1 LTRLPVPP
9 WLLRRLLVAPLM
21 PILAVV
27 ALVLLPVVTV
37 GQAICAF
44 AVVVVKRRR
53 PRWRLPRVWAFGVV
67 YLVGETACLVA
78 CFGLWLVSG
87 FGWRL
92 QSERQ
97 QRWHLALLRRFLAAL
112 VAAAGFVFRFR
123 LQIAEPSA
131 HPQDASRMAAA
142 RPILVLARHA
152 GPGASFVLVHLLLTR
167 YDRRP
172 RVVLKEQLR
181 LDPSFD
187 VLLTRLGCKFIPTGE
202 GHRDEAIQLIA
213 ETAAGLEDR
222 DALLLYPEGG
232 DWTPTRHRLAVAGLR
247 KRGHRAEAA
256 RAVRMPHVLPP
267 KPAGTV
273 AALNAAPHA
282 DVVVFTH
289 TGHDEL
295 LDIVSIWNALPL
307 RAQLR
312 LVWWRE
318 GAWSLPAED
327 EQREQWLLEVWTRVD
342 AWIGEQIELA
352 RLTQGGADA
361 GADAPHPA

>member
-9 WLLRRLLVAPLM
+9 WLLRRLLIAPLM
-21 PILAVV
+21 PILAVIGI
-27 ALVLLPVVTV
+27 VLLPVVTV
-37 GQAICAF
+37 GQAICAVV
-44 AVVVVKRRR
+44 VVVVKRRR

-67 YLVGETACLVA
+67 YLVGETACLLA
-78 CFGLWLVSG
+78 CLGLWVASG

-112 VAAAGFVFRFR
+112 VAVAGFVFRFR
-123 LQIAEPSA
+123 LDVEEPSS
-131 HPQDASRMAAA
+131 HPQDASRMAAP

-152 GPGASFVLVHLLLTR
+152 GPGASFVLVHLLLSR

-187 VLLTRLGCKFIPTGE
+187 VLLTRLGCKFIPTGA
-202 GHRDEAIQLIA
+202 GRRDDAIDLIA

-267 KPAGTV
+267 KPAGTL

-307 RAQLR
+307 RAHLR

-318 GAWSLPAED
+318 GAWSLPDED
-327 EQREQWLLEVWTRVD
+327 ELREQWLLEVWSRVD

-352 RLTQGGADA
+352 RLTEPEGDSVAN
-361 GADAPHPA
+361 